1 MRRGVRGLV
10 SEGGESSVGVAK
22 MRVEGATGG
31 TLLGTML
38 IVRREWNEDREEEE
52 RVEKKDEGREG
63 EGECTATGGYEGN
76 DDGDDSMAHSEPDG
90 RVIASSRTGGMEGWA
105 GGRAGRWMGAKWPAC
120 WGEEK
125 GEREVVKM

>member
-63 EGECTATGGYEGN
+63 RENALLLVAMKAT
-76 DDGDDSMAHSEPDG
+76 MMVTTRWH
-90 RVIASSRTGGMEGWA
+90 IASRMDA
-105 GGRAGRWMGAKWPAC
+105 
-120 WGEEK
+120 
-125 GEREVVKM
+125 